1 MSQRKNY
8 YSILNVP
15 QDASQDDIK
24 HSYRKMAQKYHPDV
38 NKEPGAEEKMKA
50 INEAY
55 DVLGDPDKRAYFD
68 RFGSTQQPQGNP
80 YQGQGQYGGQTF
92 YGFNDIFAEMMRQQ
106 QQAQQQYRQQQGQGN
121 RQQYQRP
128 VNPFAAFYRFIF
140 MMLIF
145 RFVMSFFFSLFA

>member
-8 YSILNVP
+8 YSILNVA

-24 HSYRKMAQKYHPDV
+24 RSYRKLAQKYHPDV
-38 NKEPGAEEKMKA
+38 NKEPGAEAKMKE

-55 DVLGDPDKRAYFD
+55 DILGDPDKRAYFD
-68 RFGSTQQPQGNP
+68 RFGSAQQAQGNP
-80 YQGQGQYGGQTF
+80 YQNQGQYGGQTF

-106 QQAQQQYRQQQGQGN
+106 QQAQQQYRQQGQGN

-128 VNPFAAFYRFIF
+128 INPFASFYRFIF
-140 MMLIF
+140 MMLFF
-145 RFVMSFFFSLFA
+145 RLIMNFFFSLFA